1 MEKFD
6 NFDIIVTI
14 TGQRNYPN
22 CRRLVEGEEVILIR
36 EPENSFD
43 KFAIAVYGENG
54 KIGYIANSS
63 KTVRNG
69 TMPASKVCE
78 FLDSSARAVVIEGTY
93 TDAICRVVDVFDFD
107 KMILKAFDFYNY
119 GEYENALELFL
130 RIGKKYSSVLLL
142 QYTADC
148 LIKMDR
154 CEESFD
160 FLKNALDKEENNKIT
175 LMMYATA
182 LEKTGKYKEA
192 KQKYLKILDM
202 TENEEV
208 KKALKRCE
216 EKV

>member
-6 NFDIIVTI
+6 NFDIIATI

-43 KFAIAVYGENG
+43 KFAIAVYGEYG
-54 KIGYIANSS
+54 KIGYIANNS
-63 KTVRNG
+63 KTVRKG
-69 TMPASKVCE
+69 TMSASKLCE
-78 FLDSSARAVVIEGTY
+78 FLDGSARAVVIEGTY
-93 TDAICRVVDVFDFD
+93 TDAICRLVDVFDFD

-130 RIGKKYSSVLLL
+130 HIGEKYSSVFLL

-154 CEESFD
+154 CEEVLG
-160 FLKNALDKEENNKIT
+160 FLKNALNKESNNKIT

-192 KQKYLKILDM
+192 KQEYLKILDM
-202 TENEEV
+202 TDNEEV
-208 KKALKRCE
+208 KKALKRCD
-216 EKV
+216 EKA